1 MRCVFFFSQA
11 NREKTLDFLSKT
23 EFDFDYFFV
32 EMIESDLFLPYSS
45 FDASAYQYAIIFPQT
60 WIPTEKDLIF
70 CIKLAQFAEQEKFD
84 VIQFSYTNRFLKR
97 KYERLPVYLFLRLTI
112 MSVIRFPRR
121 IASLFRLFVS
131 VSEDKKIRL
140 SRELE
145 KLRIR
150 MFSGY
155 FFDDTKGYVASSRLF
170 DGLESLKFGSLSGQ
184 RVLMALARDSMFK
197 VCSMYPQK
205 LFRR

>member
-11 NREKTLDFLSKT
+11 SREKTLRVLDKT
-23 EFDFDYFFV
+23 EFNVDYFFV
-32 EMIESDLFLPYSS
+32 EMIESDLFLPHSS
-45 FDASAYQYAIIFPQT
+45 FDASAYQYAVIFPRT
-60 WIPTEKDLIF
+60 WIPTEKDLMF
-70 CIKLAQFAEQEKFD
+70 CIKLAEFAEHEKFD
-84 VIQFSYTNRFLKR
+84 LIQFSYTNRFLKR

-112 MSVIRFPRR
+112 MTVIRFPRR
-121 IASLFRLFVS
+121 MKSFLNSLVS
-131 VSEDKKIRL
+131 VSEDKEIGL
-140 SRELE
+140 SKEIENL
-145 KLRIR
+145 KLR